1 MSTGNQFDSIVEAYA
16 DDLYRYAYY
25 LCGNRHN
32 AEDLVQE
39 TFTLGWRA
47 FHQLREI
54 TAAKAWLIKTMR
66 REHYKRAPIVENVA
80 LDDLTDIDFGAVNA
94 LLDHADRLDIES
106 KLRSLPAVSREVLL
120 LQLLFGYSS
129 QEISELL
136 AISEAAVCSRLHR
149 ARARL
154 AGKSSSDT
162 VEFTKRV
169 AK

>member
-1 MSTGNQFDSIVEAYA
+1 MSTSNQFDSIVEAYA

-66 REHYKRAPIVENVA
+66 REHYKRAPVA
-80 LDDLTDIDFGAVNA
+80 ESMGLEDLEGIDFTAFDA
-94 LLDHADRLDIES
+94 PLDHADRLDIEF
-106 KLRSLPAVSREVLL
+106 KLRSLSAVSREVLL
-120 LQLLFGYSS
+120 LQLLFGYST
-129 QEISELL
+129 QEISQLL
-136 AISEAAVCSRLHR
+136 SIGETAVCSRLHR

-154 AGKSSSDT
+154 AGKKNAELA
-162 VEFTKRV
+162 EFTKWM